1 MEEADMDCQATLS
14 ISVTQCDPTSAT
26 TPLHWPAPTTVH
38 VSCPAKQLA
47 PQQRQ
52 GLAIQVLAGTETVSE
67 LARQHE
73 VSRKFLYQ
81 QVHTAEKAL
90 SAAFAPSSRPDDV
103 LFYLPVTKAW
113 LRQLVL
119 GLVFICQ
126 SSTRG
131 VVELLR
137 DLFDYRISLGTVH
150 NIVHSPVAH
159 ARRINQQYDLSTIR
173 IGLLDEIF
181 QAADPVLVGVD
192 AASTFCFLLS
202 PEEHRD
208 ADTWGIRLLELVDR
222 GFAPQATIA
231 DFASGLRAGHK
242 EALHEVPCRG
252 DVFHALYDVGPLV
265 RYLENRAYEAIDAR
279 AKLERKQATA
289 KRRGRKDQ
297 SLAKKLSYA
306 RPAQAKAIALAD
318 EVALLARWLRDDILS
333 VAGPEYAIRRDLLD
347 FVVAELRARE
357 SACPHR
363 IRPVRT
369 LLEKQRDNLLAFAL
383 ELDRE
388 LAALAQEWQISVT
401 TAREVLQV
409 QSLPTW
415 DPKRWRREAALRA
428 TLRGRYHGVCA
439 DVQELSDRVVRASS
453 LVENL
458 NSRLR
463 SYFFL
468 RRQLGKDYLT
478 LLQFFLNHRRYL
490 RSEDPSRVG
499 KSPAELLTGEPHAHW
514 LELLGY
520 TRFSRN

>member
-1 MEEADMDCQATLS
+1 MDCQATLS

-119 GLVFICQ
+119 GLVFICH

-297 SLAKKLSYA
+297 SLATKLSYA
-306 RPAQAKAIALAD
+306 RPAEAKAIALAD

-347 FVVAELRARE
+347 FVVAELRPRVGL
-357 SACPHR
+357 SA
-363 IRPVRT
+363 
-369 LLEKQRDNLLAFAL
+369 
-383 ELDRE
+383 
-388 LAALAQEWQISVT
+388 
-401 TAREVLQV
+401 
-409 QSLPTW
+409 
-415 DPKRWRREAALRA
+415 
-428 TLRGRYHGVCA
+428 
-439 DVQELSDRVVRASS
+439 SDQA
-453 LVENL
+453 
-458 NSRLR
+458 
-463 SYFFL
+463 
-468 RRQLGKDYLT
+468 GKDLAGET
-478 LLQFFLNHRRYL
+478 AGQSFGL
-490 RSEDPSRVG
+490 RFG
-499 KSPAELLTGEPHAHW
+499 TGP
-514 LELLGY
+514 
-520 TRFSRN
+520 

>member
-1 MEEADMDCQATLS
+1 MDCQATLS

-119 GLVFICQ
+119 GLVFICH

-150 NIVHSPVAH
+150 NIVHSPVAQ
-159 ARRINQQYDLSTIR
+159 ARRINEQYDLSTIR

-231 DFASGLRAGHK
+231 DFASGLLAGHK

-297 SLAKKLSYA
+297 SLATKLSYA
-306 RPAQAKAIALAD
+306 RPAEAKAIALAD

-347 FVVAELRARE
+347 FVVAELAP
-357 SACPHR
+357 A
-363 IRPVRT
+363 
-369 LLEKQRDNLLAFAL
+369 
-383 ELDRE
+383 
-388 LAALAQEWQISVT
+388 
-401 TAREVLQV
+401 
-409 QSLPTW
+409 
-415 DPKRWRREAALRA
+415 
-428 TLRGRYHGVCA
+428 
-439 DVQELSDRVVRASS
+439 
-453 LVENL
+453 
-458 NSRLR
+458 SRLVR
-463 SYFFL
+463 IGSG
-468 RRQLGKDYLT
+468 R
-478 LLQFFLNHRRYL
+478 
-490 RSEDPSRVG
+490 
-499 KSPAELLTGEPHAHW
+499 
-514 LELLGY
+514 
-520 TRFSRN
+520 

>member
-1 MEEADMDCQATLS
+1 MDCQATLS

-119 GLVFICQ
+119 GLVFICH

-159 ARRINQQYDLSTIR
+159 ARRINEQYDLSTIR

-297 SLAKKLSYA
+297 SLATKLSYA
-306 RPAQAKAIALAD
+306 RPAEAKAIALAD

-347 FVVAELRARE
+347 FVVAELRPRVGL
-357 SACPHR
+357 SA
-363 IRPVRT
+363 
-369 LLEKQRDNLLAFAL
+369 
-383 ELDRE
+383 
-388 LAALAQEWQISVT
+388 
-401 TAREVLQV
+401 
-409 QSLPTW
+409 
-415 DPKRWRREAALRA
+415 
-428 TLRGRYHGVCA
+428 
-439 DVQELSDRVVRASS
+439 SDQA
-453 LVENL
+453 
-458 NSRLR
+458 
-463 SYFFL
+463 
-468 RRQLGKDYLT
+468 GKDLAGET
-478 LLQFFLNHRRYL
+478 AGQSFGL
-490 RSEDPSRVG
+490 RCG
-499 KSPAELLTGEPHAHW
+499 TGP
-514 LELLGY
+514 
-520 TRFSRN
+520 

>member
-1 MEEADMDCQATLS
+1 MFLVRLS
-14 ISVTQCDPTSAT
+14 SSR
-26 TPLHWPAPTTVH
+26 
-38 VSCPAKQLA
+38 

-90 SAAFAPSSRPDDV
+90 GAAFAPSSRPDDV

-119 GLVFICQ
+119 GLVFICH

-150 NIVHSPVAH
+150 NIVHSPVAQ
-159 ARRINQQYDLSTIR
+159 ARRINEQYDLSTIL

-208 ADTWGIRLLELVDR
+208 ADTWGVRLLELVDR

-297 SLAKKLSYA
+297 SLATKLSYA
-306 RPAQAKAIALAD
+306 RPAEAKAIALAD

-347 FVVAELRARE
+347 FVVAELRPRVGL
-357 SACPHR
+357 SA
-363 IRPVRT
+363 
-369 LLEKQRDNLLAFAL
+369 
-383 ELDRE
+383 
-388 LAALAQEWQISVT
+388 
-401 TAREVLQV
+401 
-409 QSLPTW
+409 
-415 DPKRWRREAALRA
+415 
-428 TLRGRYHGVCA
+428 
-439 DVQELSDRVVRASS
+439 SDQA
-453 LVENL
+453 
-458 NSRLR
+458 
-463 SYFFL
+463 
-468 RRQLGKDYLT
+468 GKDLAGET
-478 LLQFFLNHRRYL
+478 AGQSFGL
-490 RSEDPSRVG
+490 RCG
-499 KSPAELLTGEPHAHW
+499 TGP
-514 LELLGY
+514 
-520 TRFSRN
+520 

>member
-1 MEEADMDCQATLS
+1 MDCQATLS

-38 VSCPAKQLA
+38 VSCPATQLA

-90 SAAFAPSSRPDDV
+90 SEAFAPSSRPDDV

-119 GLVFICQ
+119 GLVFICH

-150 NIVHSPVAH
+150 NIVHSPVAQ
-159 ARRINQQYDLSTIR
+159 ARRINEQYDLSTIL

-289 KRRGRKDQ
+289 KRRGRKHQ
-297 SLAKKLSYA
+297 SLAKQLSYA
-306 RPAQAKAIALAD
+306 RPAEAKAIALAD

-347 FVVAELRARE
+347 FVVAEL
-357 SACPHR
+357 C
-363 IRPVRT
+363 
-369 LLEKQRDNLLAFAL
+369 
-383 ELDRE
+383 
-388 LAALAQEWQISVT
+388 AA
-401 TAREVLQV
+401 
-409 QSLPTW
+409 
-415 DPKRWRREAALRA
+415 
-428 TLRGRYHGVCA
+428 
-439 DVQELSDRVVRASS
+439 
-453 LVENL
+453 
-458 NSRLR
+458 SRLVR
-463 SYFFL
+463 IGSG
-468 RRQLGKDYLT
+468 R
-478 LLQFFLNHRRYL
+478 
-490 RSEDPSRVG
+490 
-499 KSPAELLTGEPHAHW
+499 
-514 LELLGY
+514 
-520 TRFSRN
+520 

>member
-1 MEEADMDCQATLS
+1 MDCQATSHFPVPQCAFTSSS
-14 ISVTQCDPTSAT
+14 IPSRPS
-26 TPLHWPAPTTVH
+26 PAH
-38 VSCPAKQLA
+38 RDVSCPAKRLL
-47 PQQRQ
+47 PEQRQ
-52 GLAIQVLAGTETVSE
+52 DFAIRVLAGTESVSE
-67 LARQHE
+67 LSREQA

-81 QVHTAEKAL
+81 QARIAEQAL
-90 SAAFAPSSRPDDV
+90 GHAFAPSSSSGEV
-103 LFYLPVTKAW
+103 LFDLPVTKAW

-119 GLVFICQ
+119 GLVLICQ

-150 NIVHSPVAH
+150 NIVHGAVPP
-159 ARRINQQYDLSTIR
+159 ARKINQRYDLSGIP

-181 QAADPVLVGVD
+181 QAGDPVLVGVD

-202 PEEHRD
+202 LEEHRD

-222 GFAPQATIA
+222 GFAPEATIA
-231 DFASGLRAGHK
+231 DFASGLRAGHQ
-242 EALHEVPCRG
+242 EALPERPCRG
-252 DVFHALYDVGPLV
+252 DVFHVLHVVGPLV
-265 RYLENRAYEAIDAR
+265 GYLENRAYEAIAAR

-289 KRRGRKDQ
+289 ERRHGRKDQ
-297 SLAKKLSYA
+297 SLARKLLSA
-306 RPAQAKAIALAD
+306 RSAEDRAIALAD
-318 EVALLARWLRDDILS
+318 EVSLLARWLRDDILA
-333 VAGPEYAIRRDLLD
+333 VAGPEHAIRRDLFD
-347 FVVAELRARE
+347 FVVEELRVRE

-369 LLEKQRDNLLAFAL
+369 LLENQRDNLLAFAAG
-383 ELDRE
+383 LDRD
-388 LAALAQEWQISVT
+388 LAALAQEWQIRVT
-401 TAREVLQV
+401 TAREILQV

-415 DPKRWRREAALRA
+415 APERWRREAALRE

-439 DVQELSDRVVRASS
+439 DLQELSDRVVRASS

-468 RRQLGKDYLT
+468 RRHLGDDYLT

-490 RSEDPSRVG
+490 RSEAAGRVG

-514 LELLGY
+514 LELLGH
-520 TRFSRN
+520 TRFSRT

>member
-1 MEEADMDCQATLS
+1 
-14 ISVTQCDPTSAT
+14 
-26 TPLHWPAPTTVH
+26 
-38 VSCPAKQLA
+38 
-47 PQQRQ
+47 
-52 GLAIQVLAGTETVSE
+52 LAIEALAGTETVSA
-67 LARQHE
+67 LAQQHE

-81 QVHTAEKAL
+81 QIHTAEAAL
-90 SAAFAPSSRPDDV
+90 NQAFAPPSTRDDV

-119 GLVFICQ
+119 GLVLICH

-137 DLFDYRISLGTVH
+137 DLFDYRISPGTVH
-150 NIVHSPVAH
+150 NIVHSAVAQ
-159 ARRINQQYDLSTIR
+159 AQKINQQHDLSRIR

-181 QAADPVLVGVD
+181 QASDPVLVGVD

-202 PEEHRD
+202 LEEHRD

-222 GFAPQATIA
+222 GFAPKATIA
-231 DFASGLRAGHK
+231 DFASGLRAGHH
-242 EALHEVPCRG
+242 EALPGRPCRG
-252 DVFHALYDVGPLV
+252 DVFHALYVVGPLV
-265 RYLENRAYEAIDAR
+265 SYLENRAYETIDVR

-289 KRRGRKDQ
+289 ERRRGRKDP
-297 SLAKKLSYA
+297 SLVQKLVSA
-306 RPAQAKAIALAD
+306 RLAETKAITLAD
-318 EVALLARWLRDDILS
+318 DVALLAGWLRHDILT
-333 VAGPEYAIRRDLLD
+333 VAGPEYAIRSDLFD

-357 SACPHR
+357 PACPHR

-369 LLEKQRDNLLAFAL
+369 LLENQRDNLLAFAV
-383 ELDRE
+383 ELDRD
-388 LAALAQEWQISVT
+388 LAALAQEWQIRVA

-415 DPKRWRREAALRA
+415 DPKRWPREAALRE
-428 TLRGRYHGVCA
+428 TLRGRYYGVCA
-439 DVQELSDRVVRASS
+439 EVQELSNQVVRASS

-468 RRQLGKDYLT
+468 RRQLGNAYLT

-490 RSEDPSRVG
+490 RSEAPSRVG

-520 TRFSRN
+520 TRFAQN

>member
-38 VSCPAKQLA
+38 VSCPATQLA

-90 SAAFAPSSRPDDV
+90 SEAFAPSSRPDDV

-119 GLVFICQ
+119 GLVFICH

-150 NIVHSPVAH
+150 NIVHSPVAQ
-159 ARRINQQYDLSTIR
+159 ARRINQQYDLSTIL

-289 KRRGRKDQ
+289 KRRGRKHQ
-297 SLAKKLSYA
+297 SLAKQLSYA
-306 RPAQAKAIALAD
+306 RPAEAKAIALAD

-347 FVVAELRARE
+347 FVVAELRPRVGL
-357 SACPHR
+357 SA
-363 IRPVRT
+363 
-369 LLEKQRDNLLAFAL
+369 
-383 ELDRE
+383 
-388 LAALAQEWQISVT
+388 
-401 TAREVLQV
+401 
-409 QSLPTW
+409 
-415 DPKRWRREAALRA
+415 
-428 TLRGRYHGVCA
+428 
-439 DVQELSDRVVRASS
+439 SDQA
-453 LVENL
+453 
-458 NSRLR
+458 
-463 SYFFL
+463 
-468 RRQLGKDYLT
+468 GKDLAGET
-478 LLQFFLNHRRYL
+478 AGQSFGL
-490 RSEDPSRVG
+490 RFG
-499 KSPAELLTGEPHAHW
+499 TGP
-514 LELLGY
+514 
-520 TRFSRN
+520 

>member
-1 MEEADMDCQATLS
+1 M
-14 ISVTQCDPTSAT
+14 
-26 TPLHWPAPTTVH
+26 
-38 VSCPAKQLA
+38 
-47 PQQRQ
+47 
-52 GLAIQVLAGTETVSE
+52 
-67 LARQHE
+67 
-73 VSRKFLYQ
+73 
-81 QVHTAEKAL
+81 
-90 SAAFAPSSRPDDV
+90 
-103 LFYLPVTKAW
+103 
-113 LRQLVL
+113 
-119 GLVFICQ
+119 
-126 SSTRG
+126 
-131 VVELLR
+131 
-137 DLFDYRISLGTVH
+137 
-150 NIVHSPVAH
+150 
-159 ARRINQQYDLSTIR
+159 
-173 IGLLDEIF
+173 
-181 QAADPVLVGVD
+181 
-192 AASTFCFLLS
+192 
-202 PEEHRD
+202 
-208 ADTWGIRLLELVDR
+208 
-222 GFAPQATIA
+222 
-231 DFASGLRAGHK
+231 
-242 EALHEVPCRG
+242 
-252 DVFHALYDVGPLV
+252 YDVGPLV

-306 RPAQAKAIALAD
+306 RPAEAKAIALAD

-347 FVVAELRARE
+347 FVVAELRTRE

-458 NSRLR
+458 NSRL
-463 SYFFL
+463 
-468 RRQLGKDYLT
+468 
-478 LLQFFLNHRRYL
+478 
-490 RSEDPSRVG
+490 
-499 KSPAELLTGEPHAHW
+499 PATSSCGGNWAR
-514 LELLGY
+514 
-520 TRFSRN
+520 TT

>member
-1 MEEADMDCQATLS
+1 MEEANMDCQATLS

-119 GLVFICQ
+119 GLVFICH

-297 SLAKKLSYA
+297 SLATKLSYA
-306 RPAQAKAIALAD
+306 RPAEAKAIALAD

-347 FVVAELRARE
+347 FVVAELRPRVGL
-357 SACPHR
+357 SA
-363 IRPVRT
+363 
-369 LLEKQRDNLLAFAL
+369 
-383 ELDRE
+383 
-388 LAALAQEWQISVT
+388 
-401 TAREVLQV
+401 
-409 QSLPTW
+409 
-415 DPKRWRREAALRA
+415 
-428 TLRGRYHGVCA
+428 
-439 DVQELSDRVVRASS
+439 SDQA
-453 LVENL
+453 
-458 NSRLR
+458 
-463 SYFFL
+463 
-468 RRQLGKDYLT
+468 GKDLAGET
-478 LLQFFLNHRRYL
+478 AGQSFGL
-490 RSEDPSRVG
+490 RFG
-499 KSPAELLTGEPHAHW
+499 TGP
-514 LELLGY
+514 
-520 TRFSRN
+520 